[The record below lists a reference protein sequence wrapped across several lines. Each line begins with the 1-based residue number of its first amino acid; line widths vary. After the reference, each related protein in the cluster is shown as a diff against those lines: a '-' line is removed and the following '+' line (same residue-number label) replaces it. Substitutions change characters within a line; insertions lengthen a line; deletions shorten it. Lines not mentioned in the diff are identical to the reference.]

1 MTVTVP
7 QSFETVISSMCTE
20 PHPAAVAAAERFLA
34 SNAGDPATYQAV
46 AAREDAAVA
55 LLAEIADAPTAS
67 GYITS
72 GGTEANIQAMR
83 AARDRHPDGG
93 STIVIGSHAH
103 FSFQKAAA
111 VLGMRCEVV
120 PTGADHRADPDTV
133 ADRVDADTAAVVAVA
148 GSTTFGRIDPVRAL
162 AEIAHDAGAV
172 CHLDAA
178 WGGFYLPFTDAE
190 WDFAATAID
199 SMTIDPHKAGQ
210 SVIPS
215 GGLLFA
221 DPTAAATLR
230 VETPYLASADQYSL
244 TGTRSGAGVAAAAAV
259 MEALWPDGYAAEYE
273 RAMALAERVAAAC
286 RRRGFETP
294 AVELPLV
301 ATKLP
306 EGVLSDLRSAG
317 WRIAATPA
325 GYARMVIMPHVT
337 GQMIDELLATIDAVT

>member
-1 MTVTVP
+1 MTGIVP
-7 QSFETVISSMCTE
+7 QRFETVLSSMCTE
-20 PHPAAVAAAERFLA
+20 PHPTAVAAAEQFLA

-46 AAREDAAVA
+46 AALEETAVA
-55 LLAEIADAPTAS
+55 LLAEITNAPAPS

-83 AARDRHPDGG
+83 AARDRHPRGG

-120 PTGADHRADPDTV
+120 PTGADHRADPDAV
-133 ADRVDADTAAVVAVA
+133 AAHVDADTAAVVAVG
-148 GSTTFGRIDPVRAL
+148 GSTTFGRIDPIRAL
-162 AEIAHDAGAV
+162 TEIAHDAGAL

-190 WDFAATAID
+190 WDFAATGVD
-199 SMTIDPHKAGQ
+199 SMTIDPHKAGR

-221 DPTAAATLR
+221 DPTAAAPLR

-259 MEALWPDGYAAEYE
+259 MQTLWPDGYATEYT
-273 RAMALAERVAAAC
+273 RAMALAERVATAC
-286 RRRGFETP
+286 RERGFATP
-294 AVELPLV
+294 EVELPLV
-301 ATKLP
+301 ATQLP
-306 EGVLSDLRSAG
+306 EGVLSELRSAG
-317 WRIAATPA
+317 WRIAATPG
-325 GYARMVIMPHVT
+325 GYARIVVMPHVT
-337 GQMIDELLATIDAVT
+337 EAMVRELLTTLDAVT